1 MDSRLESEVG
11 VEGARELATPP
22 FSLLLLM
29 AVVDGCCCC
38 SNSLLRSPG
47 IFSFASV
54 LLPLPTAQSAS
65 ASFLCLMLLRLLRQ
79 HSQTM
84 TMSRMSRITPMP
96 AAMPMRISVVRN
108 SVDRVESAGAE
119 VLLLLSPMAEEDK
132 DDTDD
137 VLGDSELVLDRKYI
151 GKLNYIRYNSR
162 TLYNVNANRNKSE
175 HLSFK
180 KG

>member
-1 MDSRLESEVG
+1 
-11 VEGARELATPP
+11 
-22 FSLLLLM
+22 
-29 AVVDGCCCC
+29 
-38 SNSLLRSPG
+38 
-47 IFSFASV
+47 
-54 LLPLPTAQSAS
+54 
-65 ASFLCLMLLRLLRQ
+65 
-79 HSQTM
+79 
-84 TMSRMSRITPMP
+84 MP

-137 VLGDSELVLDRKYI
+137 VLGDSELVLDRKYT
-151 GKLNYIRYNSR
+151 GKLHYIRYNSC